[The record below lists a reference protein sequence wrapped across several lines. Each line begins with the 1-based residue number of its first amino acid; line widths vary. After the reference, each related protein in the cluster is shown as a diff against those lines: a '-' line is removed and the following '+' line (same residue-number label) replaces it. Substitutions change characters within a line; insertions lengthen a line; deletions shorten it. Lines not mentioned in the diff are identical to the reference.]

1 MRLICRAAIALG
13 LSVLLAAMTSLLALS
28 TVSAATKKTQAQAVS
43 WAEKKADEK
52 AKVGSG
58 QCVALIY
65 EYYKYLGY
73 AVVYGN
79 ATDFQN
85 NSLPDKEWKRIK
97 NSKGFVPE
105 PGDIAVWAAFS
116 ELNQYYTLGQYGH
129 VGIVRSGD
137 ASNFKSVEQ
146 HINGLYTEYCS
157 RPTGYV
163 TCWIRPK
170 WKAEAAD
177 PAGGD
182 NGTGGGKTDT
192 GGGGTGGN
200 TEEQESLSEGEQEKL
215 DNPLTVKGRTLKV
228 KRSYLRKTRS
238 YKVSRVLDIKDA
250 KGQVTYKKVK
260 GSKKVTINK
269 TSGKVTI
276 KKKLKKGTYT
286 IKVKIAADGGELY
299 NAAEKTVAF
308 KVKVK

>member
-13 LSVLLAAMTSLLALS
+13 LSVLLATMTSLLALS

-43 WAEKKADEK
+43 WAEKKADQK

-177 PAGGD
+177 PAGD
-182 NGTGGGKTDT
+182 
-192 GGGGTGGN
+192 
-200 TEEQESLSEGEQEKL
+200 EEKL